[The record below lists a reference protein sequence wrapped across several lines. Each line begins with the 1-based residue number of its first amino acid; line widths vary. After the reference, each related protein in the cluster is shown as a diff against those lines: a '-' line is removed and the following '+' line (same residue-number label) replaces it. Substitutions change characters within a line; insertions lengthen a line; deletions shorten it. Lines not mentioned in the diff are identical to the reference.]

1 MAINYDTD
9 DYWAQVV
16 GLYTGFSMPSR
27 KTLFDKL
34 KSKEGIPLMR
44 VNLVEHKGRA
54 VDSQDYAASSGWQAS
69 HGEDYRLAFYTH
81 HGGDK
86 VRLFTA
92 DIIFIGTL
100 ADANGKSHLTDG
112 GATREGGKFT
122 GKYKDEWDDGDLWR
136 YVSAPKFVFD
146 ALVNTYK
153 TTDFS
158 YNGASISDE
167 DSVDLISFER
177 TAAAFDRAAQFFREQ
192 MNPLEDWYTSLGGE
206 KAAWKGESADVVRTL
221 FQTLYKNYDS
231 YTEQMGGREY
241 KSDLTMLDGYQ
252 PRSTYAAGLRQ
263 AQWDLHWEAREMQAA
278 WLNWANSGEHDP
290 HRALL
295 EELEELTR
303 WILTNNVPLVSVKV
317 PHGHVTY
324 SEANDGEEDLWDVSD
339 DEGDT
344 FGTFPGFSDNPG
356 FGALDDI
363 NTWKHIGE
371 TAVARWNRNVEGYL
385 VDAAKR
391 SLSNLGKNWNTATA
405 DLGKEVADRNPNSL
419 SQTFEKQE
427 AKKAKDEALKSADDS
442 KKAFENLNKNLSDAN
457 SGNKELFDNLSNGLK
472 DANANQVQLND
483 GLNGLGDSFNDGL
496 NNIGDSFQALNGG
509 ADGLGGGLNLNGGG
523 SGLGGALNAGGGDT
537 TLPLNGGLNNALNG
551 GGGGL
556 NDALN
561 GGGGLNDALNGGGT
575 HLTDPTSNS
584 GVTLPL
590 NPSLNG
596 GALNGGS
603 LTGGTKNGGT
613 SPLGLNVPST
623 GAGPHLDADGN
634 LVQTYPDGTKTSL
647 NPDTGALVTTDP
659 KGHTTTTQLNPGDV
673 VKNPDGSHT
682 RINADGTITTE
693 YSDGTKTVFDPSDN
707 TFQTTNPDGHTSTA
721 HLNKPTDVPDVPGL
735 GHNPSYN
742 GGTTHLNGNS
752 PAFTDGIR
760 NDGGHFE
767 YVDYDSTPFTGGRLD
782 GNAGGYGVGG
792 THTSQPPAGGTPLN
806 PGFGAGA
813 GGAGGAAG
821 AGGGGAN
828 GERVRTVLSDANN
841 MAASRRGGSV
851 MPGFEGEAMPYRQ
864 NGTPTTSTPMGGA
877 PMGGGMQGGQST
889 ESGERQRTNWVE
901 EEEDVWG
908 TEEGGTPA
916 VIG

>member
-9 DYWAQVV
+9 DYWAQAV

-54 VDSQDYAASSGWQAS
+54 VDKDDYAASSGWQAS

-81 HGGDK
+81 HGEDK

-100 ADANGKSHLTDG
+100 ADANGKSHLTDS

-146 ALVNTYK
+146 SLVNTYK

-158 YNGASISDE
+158 YNGATISDE
-167 DSVDLISFER
+167 DAVDLVSFER
-177 TAAAFDRAAQFFREQ
+177 TAAAFDRAAQFFRDQ
-192 MNPLEDWYTSLGGE
+192 MNPLEEWYTSMGGD

-221 FQTLYKNYDS
+221 FQTLHKNYDS

-241 KSDLTMLDGYQ
+241 KTDLTMLDGYQ
-252 PRSTYAAGLRQ
+252 PRSTYSAGLRQ

-295 EELEELTR
+295 EELDELTR

-317 PHGHVTY
+317 PHGQLTY
-324 SEANDGEEDLWDVSD
+324 SPSSDGDEDLWDRRN

-363 NTWKHIGE
+363 NTWKTIGE
-371 TAVARWNRNVEGYL
+371 AAVSRWNRNVEGYL
-385 VDAAKR
+385 VEAAKK

-405 DLGKEVADRNPNSL
+405 DVGKEVADRNPNSL
-419 SQTFEKQE
+419 SQTYEKQE
-427 AKKAKDEALKSADDS
+427 AKKAKDDAKNSADDT
-442 KKAFENLNKNLSDAN
+442 KKAWESLNKNLSDAN
-457 SGNKELFDNLSNGLK
+457 TGNKELFDNLSNGLK
-472 DANANQVQLND
+472 DANSNQVKLND
-483 GLNGLGDSFNDGL
+483 GLNGLGDSFSDGL
-496 NNIGDSFQALNGG
+496 NNIGDSFTKSLNGG
-509 ADGLGGGLNLNGGG
+509 ADGLGGGLNLDGG
-523 SGLGGALNAGGGDT
+523 SGIGDGPT
-537 TLPLNGGLNNALNG
+537 TLPLNGGNALGGGLNG
-551 GGGGL
+551 GDGPTTLPLNGGNALGGGLDGGL

-561 GGGGLNDALNGGGT
+561 GAGT
-575 HLTDPTSNS
+575 HLTDQPTNPI
-584 GVTLPL
+584 TLPL

-596 GALNGGS
+596 GS
-603 LTGGTKNGGT
+603 LVGGGTNGGT
-613 SPLGLNVPST
+613 SPLNLNGASA

-634 LVQTYPDGTKTSL
+634 LVQTYPDGTQTSL
-647 NPDTGALVTTDP
+647 NPHTGALVTTDP
-659 KGHTTTTQLNPGDV
+659 DGHTTTTQLNPGDV
-673 VKNPDGSHT
+673 VTNPDGSHT
-682 RINADGTITTE
+682 RLNADGTVTTE
-693 YSDGTKTVFDPSDN
+693 FENGTKTVFDPSKG
-707 TFQTTNPDGHTSTA
+707 TFQTTTPDGHTSTA
-721 HLNKPTDVPDVPGL
+721 HLNKPIDIPDTTGIGV
-735 GHNPSYN
+735 NPSSHGGGTSYLN
-742 GGTTHLNGNS
+742 GGSHGVTA
-752 PAFTDGIR
+752 PDYP
-760 NDGGHFE
+760 DFE
-767 YVDYDSTPFTGGRLD
+767 YQDYDSTPFTGGTLG
-782 GNAGGYGVGG
+782 GNTTGRYDVAG
-792 THTSQPPAGGTPLN
+792 TNTSPQGGTPLN

-813 GGAGGAAG
+813 GAGGAGAG
-821 AGGGGAN
+821 AGGAN

-841 MAASRRGGSV
+841 MAASRRNGSLT
-851 MPGFEGEAMPYRQ
+851 PGFDGEAMPFRQ
-864 NGTPTTSTPMGGA
+864 SGTQTTSSPMGGA
-877 PMGGGMQGGQST
+877 PMGGMQGGQST

-901 EEEDVWG
+901 EDEDVWG

>member
-9 DYWAQVV
+9 DYWAQAV

-54 VDSQDYAASSGWQAS
+54 VDKEDYSASSGWQAS

-81 HGGDK
+81 HGEDK
-86 VRLFTA
+86 VRLYTA

-100 ADANGKSHLTDG
+100 ADANGKSHLTDS

-146 ALVNTYK
+146 TLVNTFK

-167 DSVDLISFER
+167 DAVDLVSFER

-192 MNPLEDWYTSLGGE
+192 MNPLEDWHTSLGGD
-206 KAAWKGESADVVRTL
+206 KAAWKGQSADVVRTL

-241 KSDLTMLDGYQ
+241 KSDLSMLDGYQ

-295 EELEELTR
+295 EELDELTR
-303 WILTNNVPLVSVKV
+303 WILVNNVPLVSVKV
-317 PHGHVTY
+317 PHGQLVY
-324 SEANDGEEDLWDVSD
+324 SPSSDGDEDLWDVENES
-339 DEGDT
+339 GQT

-363 NTWKHIGE
+363 NTWKTLGE
-371 TAVARWNRNVEGYL
+371 SAVARWNRNVEGYL
-385 VDAAKR
+385 VEAAKR
-391 SLSNLGKNWNTATA
+391 SLSNLGKNWNTAAA
-405 DLGKEVADRNPNSL
+405 DVGKEVADRNPNSL
-419 SQTFEKQE
+419 SQTYEKQE
-427 AKKAKDEALKSADDS
+427 AKKAKDDAKNSADDT
-442 KKAFENLNKNLSDAN
+442 KKAWESLNKNLSDAN
-457 SGNKELFDNLSNGLK
+457 TGNKELFDDLSNGLK
-472 DANANQVQLND
+472 DANSNQVQLND
-483 GLNGLGDSFNDGL
+483 GLNGLGDSFSDGL
-496 NNIGDSFQALNGG
+496 NNIGDSFTQSLNGG
-509 ADGLGGGLNLNGGG
+509 ANGLGGNLNLSGDGSGLGGGLN
-523 SGLGGALNAGGGDT
+523 AGGGPT
-537 TLPLNGGLNNALNG
+537 TLPLNGGLT
-551 GGGGL
+551 
-556 NDALN
+556 DALN
-561 GGGGLNDALNGGGT
+561 GAGT
-575 HLTDPTSNS
+575 HLTDQPTNPI
-584 GVTLPL
+584 TLPL

-596 GALNGGS
+596 GS
-603 LTGGTKNGGT
+603 LVGGGTNGGT
-613 SPLGLNVPST
+613 SPLNLN
-623 GAGPHLDADGN
+623 GASAGVGPRLDADGN

-647 NPDTGALVTTDP
+647 NPDTGALVTTGPD
-659 KGHTTTTQLNPGDV
+659 GHATTTQLKPGDV
-673 VKNPDGSHT
+673 VTNPDGSHT
-682 RINADGTITTE
+682 RLNADGTVTTE
-693 YSDGTKTVFDPSDN
+693 FENGTKTVFDPSDGS
-707 TFQTTNPDGHTSTA
+707 FRTTSPDGHTSTT
-721 HLNKPTDVPDVPGL
+721 HLNKPIDIPHTTGIGGNLSHGGGGTSPLNGGFHGITTPDHPDVDYL
-735 GHNPSYN
+735 
-742 GGTTHLNGNS
+742 
-752 PAFTDGIR
+752 
-760 NDGGHFE
+760 
-767 YVDYDSTPFTGGRLD
+767 DYDSTPFTGGTLG
-782 GNAGGYGVGG
+782 GNTSGYDVTG
-792 THTSQPPAGGTPLN
+792 THTSQSPQGGTPLN

-813 GGAGGAAG
+813 GAGGGAG
-821 AGGGGAN
+821 AGAGGAN

-841 MAASRRGGSV
+841 MAASRRNGSLTQAID
-851 MPGFEGEAMPYRQ
+851 GEAMPFRQ
-864 NGTPTTSTPMGGA
+864 GGTQTTSSPMGGA
-877 PMGGGMQGGQST
+877 PMGGMQGGQST